1 MTDQT
6 ITLTSAA
13 FARIEEMRENKGSSQ
28 LRLRIAVEGGG
39 CSGFQYIFSWDNTQA
54 EGDQVFDDAIIT
66 DSVSLPFLLGSTLDY
81 TTNLMGEKFHI
92 TNPNASS
99 GCSCG
104 SSFGM

>member
-13 FARIEEMRENKGSSQ
+13 FARIEEMRETRAKAG

-39 CSGFQYIFSWDNTQA
+39 CSGFQYIFSWDDAQT
-54 EGDQVFDDAIIT
+54 EEDHIVDDAIIT

-81 TTNLMGEKFHI
+81 TTDLMGEKFRI
-92 TNPNASS
+92 TNPNAAS

-104 SSFGM
+104 SSFGV

>member
-13 FARIEEMRENKGSSQ
+13 FARIEEMRESREKAG

-39 CSGFQYIFSWDNTQA
+39 CSGFQYVFSWDDTQT
-54 EGDQVFDDAIIT
+54 DDDHIVDDSIIT
-66 DSVSLPFLLGSTLDY
+66 DSVSLPFLLGATLDY
-81 TTNLMGEKFHI
+81 TTDLMGEKFRI
-92 TNPNASS
+92 TNPNATS

-104 SSFGM
+104 SSFGV